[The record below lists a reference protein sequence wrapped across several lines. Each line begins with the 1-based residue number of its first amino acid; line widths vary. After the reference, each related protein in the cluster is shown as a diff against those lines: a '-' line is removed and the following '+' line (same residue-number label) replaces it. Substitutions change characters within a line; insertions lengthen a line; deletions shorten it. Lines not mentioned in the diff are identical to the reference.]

1 MSISSRVSLFTL
13 LLVTSACLPTMRAGP
28 SPFDEAPA
36 PSANDLI
43 DMSIIVTNNHWLPMR
58 VWVEWPD
65 RDYFLGDV
73 EPGARGTFTVPGYL
87 IGRSE
92 TLRLFADPTG
102 SIDQVL
108 SDPIDVTRGHRIEW
122 QLQKVL
128 GSSRARIM

>member
-1 MSISSRVSLFTL
+1 MSISSRVL
-13 LLVTSACLPTMRAGP
+13 LLPLVALTAACVPTMRAGP

-36 PSANDLI
+36 PTANDLL
-43 DMSIIVTNNHWLPMR
+43 DMSVIVTNNHWLPMR

-73 EPGARGTFTVPGYL
+73 EPGSRGTFTVPGYL
-87 IGRSE
+87 VARSE

-128 GSSRARIM
+128 SSSRARIM